1 MEALLSEDVKIIAS
15 ALKAAIDKDRKSTS
29 KREAETG
36 IRYYNHEN
44 DIMNNRIFY
53 VDDEGVLREDKY
65 ASNVR
70 IPHGFFPEIVDQ
82 KLNTF
87 YLILL
92 NTKQK
97 TKNLKSI

>member
-53 VDDEGVLREDKY
+53 VDDEGILREDKY

-70 IPHGFFPEIVDQ
+70 IPHGFSQ
-82 KLNTF
+82 KL
-87 YLILL
+87 L
-92 NTKQK
+92 
-97 TKNLKSI
+97 TKNSIPFI

>member
-1 MEALLSEDVKIIAS
+1 MEALLSEDVKIIAN
-15 ALKAAIDKDRKSTS
+15 ALKAAIDKDRKSSS

-53 VDDEGVLREDKY
+53 VDDEGILREDKY

-70 IPHGFFPEIVDQ
+70 IPHK